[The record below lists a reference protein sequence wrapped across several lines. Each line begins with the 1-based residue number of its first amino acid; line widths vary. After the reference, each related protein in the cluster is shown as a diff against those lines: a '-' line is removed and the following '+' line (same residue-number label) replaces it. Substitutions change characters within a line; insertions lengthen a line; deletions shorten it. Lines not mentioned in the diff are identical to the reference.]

1 MKFLEKLQQLPQ
13 KTRKIILW
21 SVIIVLGIG
30 LLIWWINNFQKRLAD
45 FQTEQFIE
53 ELNLPKVE
61 TPQIPAFDEELEK
74 LKQTLEEAETN
85 GQ

>member
-1 MKFLEKLQQLPQ
+1 MKILEKLQQLPQ

-21 SVIIVLGIG
+21 SVIIVLGAG

-61 TPQIPAFDEELEK
+61 TPQMPAINGELEK
-74 LKQTLEEAETN
+74 LKEILEETETN